1 MNCKLSNILLSL
13 FLTGCLHVSAGKTQ
27 PTDKPK
33 PDDTPLP
40 QVVAPTF
47 QDVSALFPKL
57 NTNHINILDINNDCK
72 PDLLIGGATLL
83 LNESAPGKIAF
94 KDITAEAGLKGG
106 GVSLAVDFNNDGFV
120 DIVTARGALYKNNG
134 DNTFT
139 DVAEQLGFKPDP
151 HGISIAAGDLDN
163 NGFPDIIIG
172 MSENWNNGD
181 PKYWPLQLWHND
193 YGQHFDETSKMARVN
208 KSTYAR
214 SILVHDVNNDG
225 FQDIIVANYRLQPN
239 FCWINRQNMTF
250 IDEANERG
258 IQGRHNSRQFFDKNR
273 NAYYGYH
280 YGHCIGAAFLDFD
293 NDGQLD
299 LWISNLVHKYVGPS
313 QSMQYDIRGYVCD
326 DSAILHNQNG
336 FFTDWRSELGVPPS
350 PIGGRGVYKGDE
362 LWAGVAVADVNLDGF
377 EDIFVPQ
384 VYNLNYAKTK
394 LFLNRGGRA
403 FTNVAPG
410 IGIERIDTYAG
421 VWADLDGD
429 GLPDLVTAGR
439 PEKDAPAALA
449 VYRNLG
455 SGEINGHAWLKVQ
468 LKSLRGTVIGAIVTA
483 EANGLKQTRLNNAG
497 NSSMAQ
503 QSDPLMLFGF
513 GKLAEDAQITV
524 TVKWPDGKT
533 ATQTTSPNNTV
544 SFTR

>member
-1 MNCKLSNILLSL
+1 MMKSICSIAFSVFLAGCVQLS
-13 FLTGCLHVSAGKTQ
+13 TGKPL
-27 PTDKPK
+27 PPDKPK
-33 PDDTPLP
+33 HDKTPLP
-40 QVVAPTF
+40 IVTVPKF
-47 QDVSALFPKL
+47 QDVSSIFPKL
-57 NTNHINILDINNDCK
+57 NTNHINVLDINNDCK

-83 LNESAPGKIAF
+83 LNESSPGKIAF
-94 KDITAEAGLKGG
+94 MDITQEAGLTGG

-193 YGQHFDETSKMARVN
+193 YGQHFDEIAKTARIN

-214 SILVHDVNNDG
+214 SILVHDINGDG

-239 FCWINRQNMTF
+239 FCWINHQNSTF

-258 IQGRHNSRQFFDKNR
+258 IQGRMNPRQFFDKNT

-313 QSMQYDIRGYVCD
+313 KSMKYDMRGYVCD
-326 DSAILHNQNG
+326 DSGIFHNRDG
-336 FFTDWRSELGVPPS
+336 VFTDWRRDLQIPPL
-350 PIGGRGVYKGDE
+350 PIGSRGVYKGDE
-362 LWAGVAVADVNLDGF
+362 LWAGVAVADINLDGF
-377 EDIFVPQ
+377 EDVFVPQ
-384 VYNLNYAKTK
+384 VYNIDYAKTR
-394 LFLNRGGRA
+394 LFMNRKGRA
-403 FTNVAPG
+403 FANVASNV
-410 IGIERIDTYAG
+410 GIERIDTYAG

-429 GLPDLVTAGR
+429 GLPDLLTAGR
-439 PEKDAPAALA
+439 PQKDDPAALA
-449 VYRNLG
+449 VYHNLG
-455 SGEINGHAWLKVQ
+455 GDNINGNAWLKVQ
-468 LKSLRGTVIGAIVTA
+468 LKSLRGTAIGAVVTA
-483 EANGLKQTRLNNAG
+483 EVNGLKQTRLNSAG

-503 QSDPLMLFGF
+503 QSDPLLHFGF
-513 GKLAEDAQITV
+513 GKLADDTQITV
-524 TVKWPDGKT
+524 TVKWPDGMT
-533 ATQTTSPNNTV
+533 VSQTTAPNKII

>member
-1 MNCKLSNILLSL
+1 MMKSICSIAISVFLAGCVQLS
-13 FLTGCLHVSAGKTQ
+13 TGKPL
-27 PTDKPK
+27 PPDKPK
-33 PDDTPLP
+33 RDKTPLP
-40 QVVAPTF
+40 IVAVPKF
-47 QDVSALFPKL
+47 QDVSSFFPKL
-57 NTNHINILDINNDCK
+57 NTNHINVLDINNDCK

-83 LNESAPGKIAF
+83 LNESSPGKIAF
-94 KDITAEAGLKGG
+94 KDITQEAGLTGG

-139 DVAEQLGFKPDP
+139 DVAEKLGFMPDP

-193 YGQHFDETSKMARVN
+193 YGQHFDEIAKTARIN

-214 SILVHDVNNDG
+214 SILVHDVNGDG

-239 FCWINRQNMTF
+239 FCWINHQNSTF

-258 IQGRHNSRQFFDKNR
+258 IQGRMNPKQFFDKNI

-313 QSMQYDIRGYVCD
+313 KSMKYDMRGYVCD
-326 DSAILHNQNG
+326 DSGIFHNRDG
-336 FFTDWRSELGVPPS
+336 VFTDWRRELQVPS
-350 PIGGRGVYKGDE
+350 PPIGSRGIYKGDE
-362 LWAGVAVADVNLDGF
+362 LWAGVAVADINLDGF
-377 EDIFVPQ
+377 EDVFVPQ
-384 VYNLNYAKTK
+384 IYNLDYAKTR
-394 LFLNRGGRA
+394 LFMNRNGRA
-403 FTNVAPG
+403 FANVASNV
-410 IGIERIDTYAG
+410 GIERIDTYAG

-429 GLPDLVTAGR
+429 GMPDLLTAGR
-439 PEKDAPAALA
+439 PQKDDPAALA

-455 SGEINGHAWLKVQ
+455 GDNINGNAWLKVQ
-468 LKSLRGTVIGAIVTA
+468 LKSLRGTAIGAVVTA
-483 EANGLKQTRLNNAG
+483 EVNGLKQTRLNSAG

-503 QSDPLMLFGF
+503 QSDPLLHFGF
-513 GKLAEDAQITV
+513 GKLSDDTQITV
-524 TVKWPDGKT
+524 TVKWPDGT
-533 ATQTTSPNNTV
+533 TVSQTTVPNKII